1 MTAILFLL
9 RAIILVLL
17 WAFVIAAIVAVR
29 QDVFGTSKARR
40 QPAGGRP
47 PSRPPARQQPAS
59 PPAESRDRRD
69 KSAARKLVVTEG
81 ALQGTTVPLGGVP
94 ITIGRA
100 DDSTLVLTDDYVST
114 RHARLVP
121 RDGQWV
127 LEDLGSTNGTYLG
140 RQRVTS
146 PTPVPLGAAIRV
158 GKTVLELRR

>member
-29 QDVFGTSKARR
+29 QDVFGTTKTRR
-40 QPAGGRP
+40 QPAGPRP
-47 PSRPPARQQPAS
+47 PSRPAPAPA
-59 PPAESRDRRD
+59 AEPRGKRD
-69 KSAARKLVVTEG
+69 KATARKLVITG
-81 ALQGTTVPLGGVP
+81 GTLQGTTVPLAGVP

-121 RDGQWV
+121 RDDGWV

-140 RQRVTS
+140 RQRVTE
-146 PTPVPLGAAIRV
+146 PVHVALGAQIRV

>member
-17 WAFVIAAIVAVR
+17 WAFVIAAVVAVR
-29 QDVFGTSKARR
+29 QDIFGSSRASRR
-40 QPAGGRP
+40 PATTPRQAP
-47 PSRPPARQQPAS
+47 PPR
-59 PPAESRDRRD
+59 PAEPRGR
-69 KSAARKLVVTEG
+69 KEKQSAARKLVVTG
-81 ALQGTTVPLGGVP
+81 GTLQGTTVPLAGVP

-121 RDGQWV
+121 QGDSWV

-140 RQRVTS
+140 RQRVTD
-146 PTPVPLGAAIRV
+146 PVQVALGAQIRV

>member
-17 WAFVIAAIVAVR
+17 WAFVLAAIVSVR
-29 QDVFGTSKARR
+29 QDIFGTRKSARR
-40 QPAGGRP
+40 PATPRP
-47 PSRPPARQQPAS
+47 APSPAPRPPAAAAAAPAGRRERGS
-59 PPAESRDRRD
+59 P
-69 KSAARKLVVTEG
+69 RKLVVTG
-81 ALQGTTVPLGGVP
+81 GTLQGTTVPLADAP

-121 RDGQWV
+121 RGDQWV

-140 RQRVTS
+140 RARVS
-146 PTPVPLGAAIRV
+146 DPVPVPLGAQIRV
-158 GKTVLELRR
+158 GKTVLELRK

>member
-9 RAIILVLL
+9 RAIVLVLL
-17 WAFVIAAIVAVR
+17 WAFVLAAIVSVR
-29 QDVFGTSKARR
+29 QDIFGTRKAARR
-40 QPAGGRP
+40 PATPRPAPSPAPRPAAAAPGGR
-47 PSRPPARQQPAS
+47 
-59 PPAESRDRRD
+59 RDRSEPR
-69 KSAARKLVVTEG
+69 RLVVTG
-81 ALQGTTVPLGGVP
+81 GTLQGTTVPLAGVP

-121 RDGQWV
+121 RAEQWV

-140 RQRVTS
+140 RQRVTD
-146 PTPVPLGAAIRV
+146 PVPVPLGAQIRV

>member
-17 WAFVIAAIVAVR
+17 WAFVIAAVVAVR
-29 QDVFGTSKARR
+29 QDVFGSSRAARRPAGPSRQAPPSRAPEPKARR
-40 QPAGGRP
+40 EKGG
-47 PSRPPARQQPAS
+47 
-59 PPAESRDRRD
+59 
-69 KSAARKLVVTEG
+69 SAARKLVVTG
-81 ALQGTTVPLGGVP
+81 GTLQGTTVPLAGVP

-121 RDGQWV
+121 QGDQWV

-140 RQRVTS
+140 RQRVTD
-146 PTPVPLGAAIRV
+146 PVPVALGAQIRV